1 MLKKLIIALA
11 ITSLPAVASA
21 EFMDSNWAK
30 KACGM
35 WNANATLTGK
45 LGGDEWAANNGGR
58 GYKLIQIY
66 RTDCGTGSKVQLTIE
81 DKGGKAMCTYGG
93 KPDGKKVNSDF
104 DYVMHAS
111 DKNWTCIGNGE
122 SFCGPKMA
130 MGTGKLK
137 FSGPKMEAMSVL
149 GPFEQF
155 LLLTGKVGGTKTP
168 CKK

>member
-1 MLKKLIIALA
+1 MMKKLMIALA

-21 EFMDSNWAK
+21 DFMDAPWAK
-30 KACGM
+30 KACDM
-35 WNANATLTGK
+35 WNANGTLTGK
-45 LGGDEWAANNGGR
+45 LGGDAWASNNGGR
-58 GYKLIQIY
+58 GYKTIQMY
-66 RTDCGTGSKVQLTIE
+66 RTDCGAGSKIQLTIE

-93 KPDGKKVNSDF
+93 KPDGKKFNDKY
-104 DYVMHAS
+104 DYIMHAT

-137 FSGPKMEAMSVL
+137 FSGPKLEAMSVL

-155 LLLTGKVGGTKTP
+155 LLLTGKVGGDKTP
-168 CKK
+168 CK